1 MWMHNLIQYINRIK
15 INADL
20 QIDSIDQYTSD
31 ISVIDASHMRYGDT
45 LPIIPKLTFQTI
57 ETGGMTYTNRYT
69 RPKVFFPDDDEILI
83 YSWTW
88 STGQGYNYYCR
99 RYTLSSQTMGN
110 QENIDS
116 AIWTDTLYL
125 EKIGSYYYGMGYK
138 YEADFS
144 AVTTFSPAT
153 AFSSDTTKNTFE
165 SDKICIYKDTSKYIL
180 NLDGTLDSTI
190 DWLPE
195 DRMYVKGI
203 DIGKESWNNRFIRT
217 LRDTGDIY
225 FLDEFLIPFMPQKM
239 PPTTTDGIGT
249 IVPRT
254 PSAIRKV
261 GTEIIFAR
269 LIGEAGEYLHLTRM
283 ELI

>member
-57 ETGGMTYTNRYT
+57 ETGGMTYTDRYT
-69 RPKVFFPDDDEILI
+69 RPKVFFPDDDEII
-83 YSWTW
+83 IQSSVGAGTP
-88 STGQGYNYYCR
+88 TGYTHR
-99 RYTLSSQTMGN
+99 KYTLSTEAMGS
-110 QENIDS
+110 EGAVTVGIL
-116 AIWTDTLYL
+116 ADTLHL

-180 NLDGTLDSTI
+180 NLDGTLDSTV

-203 DIGKESWNNRFIRT
+203 DIGNESWNNRFIRT
-217 LRDTGDIY
+217 LRDSGDIY
-225 FLDEFLIPFMPQKM
+225 FLDKFLIPFMPQIL
-239 PPTTTDGIGT
+239 PPTTTTGIGT
-249 IVPRT
+249 IVSRT

>member
-15 INADL
+15 LNADL
-20 QIDSIDQYTSD
+20 QITSIDQYTSD

-57 ETGGMTYTNRYT
+57 ETGGMTYTPRYN
-69 RPKVFFPDDDEILI
+69 RPKVFFPDDDEII
-83 YSWTW
+83 IQ
-88 STGQGYNYYCR
+88 GQTTTSSYHR
-99 RYTLSSQTMGN
+99 KYTLSTEAMSS
-110 QENIDS
+110 ES
-116 AIWTDTLYL
+116 AVTVGTRADTLHL
-125 EKIGSYYYGMGYK
+125 EKIGSYYYGMGYR

-144 AVTTFSPAT
+144 AETTFAPAT
-153 AFSSDTTKNTFE
+153 AFSNDTTKNTFE

-180 NLDGTLDSTI
+180 NLDGTLDSTV

-203 DIGKESWNNRFIRT
+203 DIGNESWNNRFIRT
-217 LRDTGDIY
+217 LRDSGDIY
-225 FLDEFLIPFMPQKM
+225 FLDKFLIPFMPQIL
-239 PPTTTDGIGT
+239 PPTTTTGIGT

>member
-15 INADL
+15 LNADL
-20 QIDSIDQYTSD
+20 QITSIDQYTSD
-31 ISVIDASHMRYGDT
+31 MSVIDASHMRYGDT

-57 ETGGMTYTNRYT
+57 ETGGMTYTPRYT
-69 RPKVFFPDDDEILI
+69 RPRVFFPDDDEII
-83 YSWTW
+83 IQ
-88 STGQGYNYYCR
+88 GQTTTSSYHR
-99 RYTLSSQTMGN
+99 KYTLSTKAMSS
-110 QENIDS
+110 ES
-116 AIWTDTLYL
+116 AVTVGTRADTLHL
-125 EKIGSYYYGMGYK
+125 EKIGSYYYGMGYR

-144 AVTTFSPAT
+144 AETTFAPAI
-153 AFSSDTTKNTFE
+153 AFSNDTTKNTFE

-180 NLDGTLDSTI
+180 NLDGTLDSTV

-203 DIGKESWNNRFIRT
+203 DIGNESWNNRFIRT
-217 LRDTGDIY
+217 LRDSGDIY
-225 FLDEFLIPFMPQKM
+225 FLDKFLIPFIPQIL
-239 PPTTTDGIGT
+239 PPTTTTGIGT
-249 IVPRT
+249 IVPRS